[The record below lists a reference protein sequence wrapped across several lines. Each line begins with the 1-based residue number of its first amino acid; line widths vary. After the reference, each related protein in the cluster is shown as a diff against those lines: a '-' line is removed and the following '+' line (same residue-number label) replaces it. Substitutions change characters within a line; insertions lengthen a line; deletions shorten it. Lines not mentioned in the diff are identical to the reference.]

1 MQLYTSL
8 TYGGAGTP
16 RRVKDEITSL
26 LRASNQTWMDVVKEG
41 QRSALKDIPSSLDE
55 AAIKKE
61 LGSSMQE
68 GAQAFKAVGKQLIDI
83 IEEALREPSDRIQ
96 Q

>member
-1 MQLYTSL
+1 
-8 TYGGAGTP
+8 
-16 RRVKDEITSL
+16 
-26 LRASNQTWMDVVKEG
+26 MDVVKEG
-41 QRSALKDIPSSLDE
+41 QRCALKETPPPLDE
-55 AAIKKE
+55 TAIKKE

-83 IEEALREPSDRIQ
+83 IEEALHEPSDKIQ